1 MKINADFEDRVF
13 QHAAT
18 MPWSSSPMPGVSRR
32 MLDRIGD
39 EVARATSLVR
49 YAPGSRFS
57 AHVHSGGEE
66 FLVLDGVFQDEH
78 GDYPVGTYV
87 RNPINTKHTPA
98 SEQGCEIFVKLWQFN
113 ENESDILRIDTKAV
127 QLVTSPDNQKVSSA
141 ILFEDSFEQVLIE
154 KWEPHAE
161 VLLQHAGGMEA
172 LVIEG
177 EFTMSSEVFTQHSWL
192 RLPKMDRVSAIA
204 GSSGARVWLKKG
216 HLSTITI
223 PT

>member
-1 MKINADFEDRVF
+1 M
-13 QHAAT
+13 
-18 MPWSSSPMPGVSRR
+18 
-32 MLDRIGD
+32 
-39 EVARATSLVR
+39 
-49 YAPGSRFS
+49 
-57 AHVHSGGEE
+57 
-66 FLVLDGVFQDEH
+66 
-78 GDYPVGTYV
+78 
-87 RNPINTKHTPA
+87 
-98 SEQGCEIFVKLWQFN
+98 
-113 ENESDILRIDTKAV
+113 